1 MILDDGVIFERQKDA
16 RAGLRLR
23 FKKYRLQISNEF
35 SDCVIPELLIENR
48 QIVHATLSTRITA
61 RRAGYPDRWQGESA
75 WVFPRCE

>member
-1 MILDDGVIFERQKDA
+1 MKDKKMPVPDS
-16 RAGLRLR
+16 G
-23 FKKYRLQISNEF
+23 FDSKKYRIQINNEF

-48 QIVHATLSTRITA
+48 QIVHAALSTRITA